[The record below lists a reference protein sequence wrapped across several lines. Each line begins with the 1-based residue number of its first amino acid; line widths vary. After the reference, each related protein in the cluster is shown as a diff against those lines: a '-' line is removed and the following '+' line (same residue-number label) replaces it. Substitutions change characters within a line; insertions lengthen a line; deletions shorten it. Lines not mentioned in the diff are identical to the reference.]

1 VGAAAEGVWQ
11 ALHEVGRMLELA
23 AQRTLVKSPPELWRE
38 LSDVSV
44 LGQLLGEQ
52 FGDIKI
58 TRRTPE
64 SSLDWQGS
72 DTGGTVQLSPS
83 GWGTRVRLTA
93 NLPDWAPPATA
104 AAALTSVL
112 DVVGAARH
120 RPFSR
125 D

>member
-1 VGAAAEGVWQ
+1 
-11 ALHEVGRMLELA
+11 MLELA
-23 AQRTLVKSPPELWRE
+23 AQRTLVKSPPELWSE

-44 LGQLLGEQ
+44 LGQLLGGQ
-52 FGDIKI
+52 FGEIKI

-83 GWGTRVRLTA
+83 GWGTKVRLTA
-93 NLPDWAPPATA
+93 NLPDSAPPATA
-104 AAALTSVL
+104 AAALTNVL
-112 DVVGAARH
+112 DAVGAARH